1 LCILH
6 SFRIYTSSPRCEV
19 VMVVTGRIGRL
30 ALLVLTGVLLA
41 TTVVAPS
48 YAHND
53 IVSTNTQCTG
63 AGCNLATTTSVLE
76 TANLCV
82 SIEGDCTPGTVVS
95 NTCADTTTSAA
106 TQEGTLCFLVYKAP
120 VYSAPGILT
129 TTACNGN
136 VPVSGSTQITSGI
149 SPTSTPVPRSD
160 DTTTYT
166 SYAFKSTLTLS
177 ASTTA
182 GFYAWIVQYNPS
194 KFDSKSG
201 NSLYDLQTCETFQL
215 TGTYPPP
222 PTAPQFP
229 LGMALLFALA
239 IPGLLLI
246 RSRYASKVSPLSV

>member
-1 LCILH
+1 
-6 SFRIYTSSPRCEV
+6 
-19 VMVVTGRIGRL
+19 MVVTGRTGRL

-41 TTVVAPS
+41 TAVVAPS

-53 IVSTNTQCTG
+53 IVSTNTQCWPK
-63 AGCNLATTTSVLE
+63 GCDLATTTSVLE
-76 TANLCV
+76 TATLCV
-82 SIEGDCTPGTVVS
+82 SIEGDCTAGTVVS
-95 NTCADTTTSAA
+95 NSCVDTTTIVTLPSG
-106 TQEGTLCFLVYKAP
+106 QEGTLCFLVYKAP
-120 VYSAPGILT
+120 ST
-129 TTACNGN
+129 TPTTGTNPACNAN
-136 VPVSGSTQITSGI
+136 QPVAKSTQITVGI

-160 DTTTYT
+160 DTTTGK
-166 SYAFKSTLTLS
+166 SYAFPSTLTLS
-177 ASTTA
+177 SGTTA
-182 GFYAWIVQYNPS
+182 GLYAWIVQYNPS